1 LIEKNNFSIED
12 IKDMTISEL
21 IALIT
26 SNVSSSS
33 SKDKQE
39 DDIVYNSKQ
48 LLEKYPMFTKYT
60 LDIAIKKENLPF
72 FRIGH
77 LRYFKKSAVDNWIK
91 ENNKPLI
98 TVRVK
103 DKNNGSK
110 GR

>member
-1 LIEKNNFSIED
+1 MIEKNNFSIED

-48 LLEKYPMFTKYT
+48 LLENSSK
-60 LDIAIKKENLPF
+60 IKKRL
-72 FRIGH
+72 
-77 LRYFKKSAVDNWIK
+77 
-91 ENNKPLI
+91 
-98 TVRVK
+98 
-103 DKNNGSK
+103 
-110 GR
+110 